1 MPSFFNGIFG
11 HKPSP
16 EIVPNSGQFPDATGN
31 RQQFLCTGPM
41 CRYAQD
47 LKPLLRVCT
56 LLMDVLH
63 GKVFGGVAS
72 LTPCDQWPLRNEKVP
87 GQS

>member
-16 EIVPNSGQFPDATGN
+16 EIVPNSGQFPDTTGN

-56 LLMDVLH
+56 LLMDVI
-63 GKVFGGVAS
+63 GGVAS
-72 LTPCDQWPLRNEKVP
+72 LNPCDQWPLRNEKVP

>member
-56 LLMDVLH
+56 LLMDVI
-63 GKVFGGVAS
+63 GGVAS
-72 LTPCDQWPLRNEKVP
+72 LNPCDQWPLRNEKVT